1 MALHFLYQGFALLRT
16 LIGPSSMTVKS
27 PGQEVLRTSRLELVP
42 LGPEHLDL
50 TIQLDMDPKVMKHVA
65 FGVPFTRDQALQ
77 VHQWLLEQGT
87 HVPGFGT
94 WVGFA
99 GGEFVGWW
107 ILAPSPL
114 AKSPETFSTEKADFG
129 FRLSPNFWG
138 QGYAKEGGR
147 EVIRHA
153 FQDLGLLEAS
163 GDTMTV
169 NVGSRATMKS
179 CGFKY
184 TETFFNTYPTPPPG
198 IEEGEMR
205 YIIRKEDWVS
215 LNSGAQ

>member
-1 MALHFLYQGFALLRT
+1 
-16 LIGPSSMTVKS
+16 
-27 PGQEVLRTSRLELVP
+27 VP
-42 LGPEHLDL
+42 LGHEHLDL

-65 FGVPFTRDQALQ
+65 FGVPFTKEQALQ
-77 VHQWLLEQGT
+77 VHQWLLDQGT

-107 ILAPSPL
+107 ILSPTP
-114 AKSPETFSTEKADFG
+114 AAENSDKFDTNKADFG
-129 FRLSPNFWG
+129 FRLSPKVWG

-153 FQDLGLLEAS
+153 FQDLGLMEVS

-169 NVGSRATMKS
+169 NVGSRATMES
-179 CGFKY
+179 CGLKH

-205 YIIRKEDWVS
+205 YTITREDWIS
-215 LNSGAQ
+215 FGTGAR